1 MWLPGTGQG
10 GREVAVWLK
19 GPPGGA
25 RGGSL
30 SPTGHRGAAKDRSD
44 TRLSWV
50 VSISVYFLA
59 DSPAMPHVTMVD
71 AEGRGRGSPL
81 LIRLA
86 GEFVV
91 LSKKFLCRRI
101 KVVTVQNTQEEVLLK
116 SLDCT
121 RTRIIALLLTRQF
134 LACRIPY
141 TEVTYVWNE
150 CKNLESIVQQQEK
163 LIQPR
168 CPSRE
173 EGMVPWCANHS
184 RLCHQAT
191 NTNIYEDNHPRGNR
205 AGDSCPCY
213 TNEEDKQEGT
223 CTSEGNT

>member
-1 MWLPGTGQG
+1 
-10 GREVAVWLK
+10 
-19 GPPGGA
+19 
-25 RGGSL
+25 
-30 SPTGHRGAAKDRSD
+30 
-44 TRLSWV
+44 
-50 VSISVYFLA
+50 
-59 DSPAMPHVTMVD
+59 MPHVTMVD
-71 AEGRGRGSPL
+71 AEGRGHGSPL

-150 CKNLESIVQQQEK
+150 CKNLEGIVQQQD
-163 LIQPR
+163 
-168 CPSRE
+168 
-173 EGMVPWCANHS
+173 
-184 RLCHQAT
+184 T
-191 NTNIYEDNHPRGNR
+191 T
-205 AGDSCPCY
+205 
-213 TNEEDKQEGT
+213 
-223 CTSEGNT
+223 